1 MSQNKSVLEPL
12 YAQYLKERQYLAG
25 FSPRTIKLFR
35 WVFNRWD
42 ALIGEMPTKQNLK
55 EWVIKLNESGIKPVT
70 INSYA
75 RVFNA
80 FLTWLLE
87 EGHIPERIRVSKVKE
102 GQRPLKV
109 YSEDTL
115 HKLLRFIPRTFAEHR
130 IYTLIC
136 VGIDTGC
143 RIDELLTLRR
153 EGVDLDN
160 LLITVIGKGDKARI
174 IPISLECRKVLYKFL
189 RLHKFDFIFPTK
201 QGNKLSYRTALDHL
215 KSTAEQLGITGKVG
229 FHMLRHTFAT
239 SYLRDGG
246 NLIYL
251 QRILGHS
258 DIAITKIY
266 VANQTED
273 LALMHRK
280 TSLLS
285 KLR

>member
-102 GQRPLKV
+102 GQKPPKV
-109 YSEDTL
+109 YSEETL
-115 HKLLRFIPRTFAEHR
+115 HKLLRFNPRTFAEHR
-130 IYTLIC
+130 IYMLIC

-160 LLITVIGKGDKARI
+160 LLITVIGKGDKARV

-189 RLHKFDFIFPTK
+189 RIEDLRPYD
-201 QGNKLSYRTALDHL
+201 
-215 KSTAEQLGITGKVG
+215 
-229 FHMLRHTFAT
+229 LRHTFAT
-239 SYLRDGG
+239 RLVERGVHHYVISAL
-246 NLIYL
+246 
-251 QRILGHS
+251 LGHS
-258 DIAITKIY
+258 TPVTGFGYASRITPGY
-266 VANQTED
+266 AHATWDAMVAVVESLERPSSLKPSVFAAKSAAGQPNAD
-273 LALMHRK
+273 DARK
-280 TSLLS
+280 AS
-285 KLR
+285 